1 MELIL
6 NLSMNR
12 LSNKIKSNANIKENS
27 SSLINI
33 HRTIRLTFRTLLSIA
48 LLSYPVIVSP
58 MEHNKEIVNSDFVNL
73 GKEYEILYPLA
84 KDGDAVMQYY
94 LAEAYYKKGYN
105 ELAIDWYHKSVEQ
118 GYAPAQYHLSRRYL
132 YGKGVTQD
140 NAHAMHWMQQSAK
153 QEYLPAQSE
162 LGILYAQGEAVS
174 QNNELAKYWTKKA
187 ADRGY
192 ANAQFNLA
200 IMYHMG
206 TVVPKDREK
215 ALYWFEKSAAQ
226 GDEGA
231 QFHLGN
237 YYANGIAVKQDNEKA
252 LYWFRQAANSGYA
265 FAQFN
270 LGLIYF
276 NLEEHSNAL
285 LWLLVS
291 KLNGYDAS
299 NAIKIVHEYLATE
312 AIRNAENM
320 SKKCV
325 ESDYLMCDE
334 L

>member
-1 MELIL
+1 
-6 NLSMNR
+6 
-12 LSNKIKSNANIKENS
+12 
-27 SSLINI
+27 
-33 HRTIRLTFRTLLSIA
+33 
-48 LLSYPVIVSP
+48 

-73 GKEYEILYPLA
+73 GKEYEILYRLA

-231 QFHLGN
+231 QFHLGT
-237 YYANGIAVKQDNEKA
+237 YYANGITVKQDGKKA

-299 NAIKIVHEYLATE
+299 NAIKIVHEYLTTE